1 MVRSSHNEPNKIT
14 RLGIWVD
21 KALDQSLTNHNIKL
35 MFKIIWIWHF
45 NPKPVDGRVQCWEFT
60 QQQIIMR
67 KMKMI
72 TYKMLELIINEN
84 EGRKIPIQI
93 YFI

>member
-35 MFKIIWIWHF
+35 RFKII
-45 NPKPVDGRVQCWEFT
+45 
-60 QQQIIMR
+60 
-67 KMKMI
+67 
-72 TYKMLELIINEN
+72 
-84 EGRKIPIQI
+84 
-93 YFI
+93 